1 MAGKEYYSCS
11 VMMGRR
17 NAGSGIMRDDSFTIG
32 SRSRLKCLVS
42 SVTDPLSS

>member
-1 MAGKEYYSCS
+1 MAGEEYYSCC
-11 VMMGRR
+11 VMGRR
-17 NAGSGIMRDDSFTIG
+17 KAGAGIMRDDSLTIG

>member
-17 NAGSGIMRDDSFTIG
+17 NAGSGIMRDGSLTIW